1 MLCDEARKKCP
12 KRARKKSELS
22 KKWSKGKALQWGP
35 RGGQAGLEALGS
47 HRAGPQEKGGEF
59 SKETRPVQ
67 AQEGQV
73 GEDKE
78 CWSSSRSLVLFV
90 VDISVGVVGAETKIF
105 VV

>member
-1 MLCDEARKKCP
+1 MRPEKNVQREQG
-12 KRARKKSELS
+12 KSGLS

-35 RGGQAGLEALGS
+35 RGGQAGLEVLGS
-47 HRAGPQEKGGEF
+47 RRAGPQEKGGEL

-73 GEDKE
+73 GENRE
-78 CWSSSRSLVLFV
+78 CWSSGRSLVLFV